1 MTSREKKQI
10 LQQFGEIDNYINDLQ
25 KELNLWWVR
34 ATAVSPVI
42 SDLPKGG
49 NTDGTKTERA
59 VEHLVKIEQQIN
71 KETDE
76 LEKLRYKII
85 SAIKTLP
92 DLRERRVLYL
102 AYIGKTDGKG
112 YKRLKLWQIADE
124 MGYSFDRIKHIHG
137 AALLH
142 IELD

>member
-25 KELNLWWVR
+25 EELYSWCVR

-49 NTDGTKTERA
+49 NSDGTKTERA
-59 VEHLVKIEQQIN
+59 VERLVKIEQQIN
-71 KETDE
+71 EETDE
-76 LEKLRYKII
+76 LYKLRYKII
-85 SAIKTLP
+85 SAIKALP

-112 YKRLKLWQIADE
+112 YKRLKLWQIANE
-124 MGYSFDRIKHIHG
+124 MGYSIDHINRLHGLGLKHIN
-137 AALLH
+137 L
-142 IELD
+142 

>member
-25 KELNLWWVR
+25 EELNSWWVR

-49 NTDGTKTERA
+49 NSDGTKTERA
-59 VEHLVKIEQQIN
+59 VERLVKIEQQIN
-71 KETDE
+71 AEIDE
-76 LEKLRYKII
+76 LYKLRYKII
-85 SAIKTLP
+85 SAIKALP

-102 AYIGKTDGKG
+102 VYIGKSENNR
-112 YKRLKLWQIADE
+112 YKRLTLEQIADE
-124 MGYSFDRIKHIHG
+124 MGYSLIRIKQLHG
-137 AALLH
+137 TALLH
-142 IELD
+142 IKLD

>member
-25 KELNLWWVR
+25 EELNSWWVR

-49 NTDGTKTERA
+49 NSDGTKTERA
-59 VEHLVKIEQQIN
+59 VERLVKIEQQIN
-71 KETDE
+71 EETDE
-76 LEKLRYKII
+76 LYKLRYKII
-85 SAIKTLP
+85 SAIKALP

-112 YKRLKLWQIADE
+112 YKRLKLWQIANE
-124 MGYSFDRIKHIHG
+124 MGYSIDHINRLHGLGLKHIN
-137 AALLH
+137 L
-142 IELD
+142 

>member
-10 LQQFGEIDNYINDLQ
+10 LQQFGEIDDYINDLLE
-25 KELNLWWVR
+25 ELNLWWVR

-49 NTDGTKTERA
+49 NSDGTKTERA
-59 VEHLVKIEQQIN
+59 VERLVKIEQQIN
-71 KETDE
+71 EETDE
-76 LEKLRYKII
+76 LYKLRYKII
-85 SAIKTLP
+85 SAIKALP

-112 YKRLKLWQIADE
+112 YKCLKLWQIANE
-124 MGYSFDRIKHIHG
+124 MGYSIDHINRLHGLGLKHIN
-137 AALLH
+137 L
-142 IELD
+142 

>member
-25 KELNLWWVR
+25 KELNSWWVR

-49 NTDGTKTERA
+49 NSDGTKTERA

-71 KETDE
+71 EETDE
-76 LEKLRYKII
+76 LYKLRYKII
-85 SAIKTLP
+85 SAIKALP

-102 AYIGKTDGKG
+102 AYIGKSENNR
-112 YKRLKLWQIADE
+112 YKRLALWQIADE
-124 MGYSFDRIKHIHG
+124 MGYSLIRIKQLHG
-137 AALLH
+137 TALLH
-142 IELD
+142 IKLD

>member
-25 KELNLWWVR
+25 EELNSWWVR

-42 SDLPKGG
+42 YDLPKGG
-49 NTDGTKTERA
+49 NSDGTKTERA

-71 KETDE
+71 EETDK

-112 YKRLKLWQIADE
+112 YKRLKLWQIANE

>member
-25 KELNLWWVR
+25 EELNSWWVR

-49 NTDGTKTERA
+49 NSDGTKTERA
-59 VEHLVKIEQQIN
+59 VERLVKIEQQIN

-76 LEKLRYKII
+76 LYKLRYKII
-85 SAIKTLP
+85 SAIKSLP

-112 YKRLKLWQIADE
+112 YKRLKLWQIANE
-124 MGYSFDRIKHIHG
+124 MGYSIDHINRLHGLGLKHIN
-137 AALLH
+137 L
-142 IELD
+142 

>member
-25 KELNLWWVR
+25 EELNSWWVR

-49 NTDGTKTERA
+49 NSEGTKTERA
-59 VEHLVKIEQQIN
+59 VEHLVEIEQQIN
-71 KETDE
+71 EETDE
-76 LEKLRYKII
+76 LYKLRYKII
-85 SAIKTLP
+85 SAIKALP

-102 AYIGKTDGKG
+102 AYIGKSENNR
-112 YKRLKLWQIADE
+112 YKRLALWQIADE
-124 MGYSFDRIKHIHG
+124 MGYSLIRIKQLHG
-137 AALLH
+137 TALLH
-142 IELD
+142 IKLD

>member
-25 KELNLWWVR
+25 EELYSWCVR

-49 NTDGTKTERA
+49 NSDGTKTERA
-59 VEHLVKIEQQIN
+59 VERLVKIEQQIN
-71 KETDE
+71 EETDE
-76 LEKLRYKII
+76 LYKLRYKII
-85 SAIKTLP
+85 SAIKVLP

-112 YKRLKLWQIADE
+112 YKRLKLWQIANE
-124 MGYSFDRIKHIHG
+124 MGYSIDHINRLHGLGLKHIN
-137 AALLH
+137 L
-142 IELD
+142 

>member
-25 KELNLWWVR
+25 EELNSWWVR

-49 NTDGTKTERA
+49 NSDGTKTERA
-59 VEHLVKIEQQIN
+59 VERLVKIEQQIN
-71 KETDE
+71 EETDE
-76 LEKLRYKII
+76 LYKLRYKII

-102 AYIGKTDGKG
+102 AYIGKSENNR
-112 YKRLKLWQIADE
+112 YKRLTLEQIADE
-124 MGYSFDRIKHIHG
+124 MGYSLIRIKQLHG
-137 AALLH
+137 TALLH
-142 IELD
+142 IKLD

>member
-25 KELNLWWVR
+25 EELNLWWVR
-34 ATAVSPVI
+34 ATAVSPAI

-49 NTDGTKTERA
+49 NSDGTKTERA

-71 KETDE
+71 EETDE
-76 LEKLRYKII
+76 LYKLRYKII
-85 SAIKTLP
+85 SAIKSLP

-102 AYIGKTDGKG
+102 AYIGKSENNR
-112 YKRLKLWQIADE
+112 YKRLTLEQIADE
-124 MGYSFDRIKHIHG
+124 MGYSLIRIKQLHG
-137 AALLH
+137 TALLH
-142 IELD
+142 IKLD

>member
-25 KELNLWWVR
+25 EELNSWWVR

-49 NTDGTKTERA
+49 NSDGTKTERA
-59 VEHLVKIEQQIN
+59 VERLVKIEQQIN
-71 KETDE
+71 EETDE
-76 LEKLRYKII
+76 LYKLRYKII
-85 SAIKTLP
+85 SAIKALP

-102 AYIGKTDGKG
+102 AYIGKSENNR
-112 YKRLKLWQIADE
+112 YKRLALWEIADE
-124 MGYSFDRIKHIHG
+124 MGYSLIRIKQLHG
-137 AALLH
+137 TALLH
-142 IELD
+142 IKLD

>member
-25 KELNLWWVR
+25 EELNSWWVR

-49 NTDGTKTERA
+49 NSDGTKTERA

-71 KETDE
+71 EETDE
-76 LEKLRYKII
+76 LYKLRYKIV
-85 SAIKTLP
+85 SAIKELP

-102 AYIGKTDGKG
+102 AYIGKMDEKG

-124 MGYSFDRIKHIHG
+124 MGYSFDRIKQLHG
-137 AALLH
+137 TALLH
-142 IELD
+142 IEID

>member
-25 KELNLWWVR
+25 KELNSWWAR

-49 NTDGTKTERA
+49 NSDGTKTERA

-71 KETDE
+71 EETDE

-112 YKRLKLWQIADE
+112 YKRLKLWQIANE

>member
-25 KELNLWWVR
+25 EELNSWWVR

-49 NTDGTKTERA
+49 NSDGTKTERA
-59 VEHLVKIEQQIN
+59 VERLVKIEQQIN
-71 KETDE
+71 EETDE
-76 LEKLRYKII
+76 LYKLRYKII
-85 SAIKTLP
+85 SAIKALP

-102 AYIGKTDGKG
+102 AYIGKTDGKE
-112 YKRLKLWQIADE
+112 YKPLKLWQIANE
-124 MGYSFDRIKHIHG
+124 MGYSIDHINRLHGLGLKHIN
-137 AALLH
+137 L
-142 IELD
+142 

>member
-25 KELNLWWVR
+25 EELNSWWVR

-49 NTDGTKTERA
+49 NSDGTKIERA
-59 VEHLVKIEQQIN
+59 VERLVKIEQQIN
-71 KETDE
+71 EETDE
-76 LEKLRYKII
+76 LYKLRYRII
-85 SAIKTLP
+85 SAIKALP

-112 YKRLKLWQIADE
+112 YKRLKLWQIANE
-124 MGYSFDRIKHIHG
+124 MGYSIDHINRLHGLGLKHIN
-137 AALLH
+137 L
-142 IELD
+142 

>member
-10 LQQFGEIDNYINDLQ
+10 LQQFGEIDDYINDLLD
-25 KELNLWWVR
+25 ELNLWWVR

-49 NTDGTKTERA
+49 NSDGTKTERA
-59 VEHLVKIEQQIN
+59 VERLVKIEKQIN

-76 LEKLRYKII
+76 LYKLRYKII
-85 SAIKTLP
+85 SAIKALP

-102 AYIGKTDGKG
+102 AYIGKSENNR
-112 YKRLKLWQIADE
+112 YKRLTLEQIADE
-124 MGYSFDRIKHIHG
+124 MGYSLIRIKQLHG
-137 AALLH
+137 TALLH
-142 IELD
+142 IKLD

>member
-25 KELNLWWVR
+25 EELNSWWVR

-49 NTDGTKTERA
+49 NSDGTKTERA
-59 VEHLVKIEQQIN
+59 VERLVKIEQQIN
-71 KETDE
+71 AEIDE
-76 LEKLRYKII
+76 LYKLRYKII
-85 SAIKTLP
+85 SAIKALP

-102 AYIGKTDGKG
+102 AYIGKTDGKE
-112 YKRLKLWQIADE
+112 YKPLKLWQIANE
-124 MGYSFDRIKHIHG
+124 MGYSIDHINRLHGLGLKHIN
-137 AALLH
+137 L
-142 IELD
+142 

>member
-25 KELNLWWVR
+25 EELNSWWVR

-49 NTDGTKTERA
+49 NSDGTKTERA
-59 VEHLVKIEQQIN
+59 VERLVKIEQQIN
-71 KETDE
+71 EETDE
-76 LEKLRYKII
+76 LYKLRYKII
-85 SAIKTLP
+85 SAIKVLP

-112 YKRLKLWQIADE
+112 YKRLKLWQIANE
-124 MGYSFDRIKHIHG
+124 MGYSIDHINRLHGLGLKHIN
-137 AALLH
+137 L
-142 IELD
+142 

>member
-25 KELNLWWVR
+25 KELNSWWVR

-49 NTDGTKTERA
+49 NSDGTKTERA

-71 KETDE
+71 EETDE
-76 LEKLRYKII
+76 LYKLRYKII
-85 SAIKTLP
+85 SAIKALP

-102 AYIGKTDGKG
+102 AYIGKSENNR
-112 YKRLKLWQIADE
+112 YKRLALWQIADE
-124 MGYSFDRIKHIHG
+124 MGYSLIRIKQLHG
-137 AALLH
+137 TAFLH
-142 IELD
+142 IKID